1 MSCSE
6 FQESLYDYAQRE
18 LEVTLRVTCE
28 QHLVLCRD
36 CVVVMESYRATI
48 TFGKAM
54 KCSKPLGAEF
64 EAKLRKMLARS

>member
-18 LEVTLRVTCE
+18 LEVTLHVTCE
-28 QHLVLCRD
+28 QHLMLCRD

-54 KCSKPLGAEF
+54 KCTKPLSAEF
-64 EAKLRKMLARS
+64 ETKLRNMLARS